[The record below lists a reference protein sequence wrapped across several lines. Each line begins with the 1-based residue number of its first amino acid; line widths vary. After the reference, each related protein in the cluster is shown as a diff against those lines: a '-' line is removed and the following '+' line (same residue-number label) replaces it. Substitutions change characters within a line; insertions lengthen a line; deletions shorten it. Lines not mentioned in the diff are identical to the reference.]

1 MVKLPKEEAKL
12 RNFIISTLRGSFRR
26 YATKYEVL
34 DEAKTEKK
42 VNPDTGR
49 LAQHYRCNGC
59 KKEFVQSQVQVDHIV
74 PVVKATGFTT
84 WDDYINSLF
93 CSKDNLQVLCL
104 GCHKIKSKDENAVR
118 RIQKKSKPVAS

>member
-1 MVKLPKEEAKL
+1 VLTKEAAKL
-12 RNFIISTLRGSFRR
+12 KNFIISQLRGSFRK
-26 YATKYEVL
+26 YPIKYEVL
-34 DEAKTEKK
+34 REAATEKK
-42 VNPDTGR
+42 INPDTGR

-59 KKEFVQSQVQVDHIV
+59 KKEFVQSQVQVDHVV

-118 RIQKKSKPVAS
+118 RIQKKASKS

>member
-1 MVKLPKEEAKL
+1 MLSKEAAKL
-12 RNFIISTLRGSFRR
+12 KNFIISQLRGSFRK
-26 YATKYEVL
+26 YPIKYEVL
-34 DEAKTEKK
+34 REAATEKK

-59 KKEFVQSQVQVDHIV
+59 KKEFVQSQVQVDHVV

-104 GCHKIKSKDENAVR
+104 TCHKAKSKDENAVR
-118 RIQKKSKPVAS
+118 RIQKKAKTDSKT